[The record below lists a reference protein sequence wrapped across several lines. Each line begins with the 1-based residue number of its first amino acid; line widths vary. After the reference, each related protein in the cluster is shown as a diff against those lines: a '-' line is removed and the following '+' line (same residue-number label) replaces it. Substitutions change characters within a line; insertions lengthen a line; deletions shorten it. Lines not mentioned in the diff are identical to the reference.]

1 MGPSISPHMM
11 RKPNLQSIQ
20 KKIQVLQGQAE
31 RIRKTE
37 SRGVIQKIKAAIE
50 HYGLKVEELFGTG
63 SGKKRGRP
71 AGKKAATAKK
81 PNRKTA
87 RRKIAVKYR
96 DSSGN
101 TWTGR
106 GSHPRWLTAAL
117 KEGKKIEDFAV
128 KR

>member
-1 MGPSISPHMM
+1 M

-20 KKIQVLQGQAE
+20 KKIQVLQDQAE
-31 RIRKTE
+31 RIRKNE
-37 SRGVIQKIKAAIE
+37 SRGVIEKIKAAIE
-50 HYGLKVEELFGTG
+50 HYGLTPQELFGTG
-63 SGKKRGRP
+63 EVRRRGRP
-71 AGKKAATAKK
+71 PGKKAGGTKQAA
-81 PNRKTA
+81 RKRA
-87 RRKIAVKYR
+87 GRKIAVKYR

-106 GSHPRWLTAAL
+106 GSQPRWLVAAL